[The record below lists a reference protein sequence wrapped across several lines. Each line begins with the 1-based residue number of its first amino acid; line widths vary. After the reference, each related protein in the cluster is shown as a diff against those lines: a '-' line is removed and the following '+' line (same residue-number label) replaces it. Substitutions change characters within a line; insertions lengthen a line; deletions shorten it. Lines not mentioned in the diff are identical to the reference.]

1 MAHWTGQSA
10 VSAAWTSESTAPA
23 FRVESHLEK
32 AGPVGPGLQAD
43 GGSQGGGPGQSP
55 PLLLIHQP
63 KGPSVGL
70 SGSGSG
76 RMLFLNTLFCKV
88 LRTMARTNAVEK
100 LKESSLYCRRII
112 IFLLGETPLVNEA

>member
-1 MAHWTGQSA
+1 M
-10 VSAAWTSESTAPA
+10 SAAWTSESTAPA
-23 FRVESHLEK
+23 FKVESHLEK

-43 GGSQGGGPGQSP
+43 GGSQGGGPGQK
-55 PLLLIHQP
+55 P